1 MTRSSLSP
9 HPYLWAVGPVAGK
22 LTAPNVVEGRYKVIL
37 PHIWQDIY
45 PEQRPT
51 LPDPIPASV
60 VPYLKLHPLRLHLP
74 EVYGICQVGGQTV
87 LLLHHGT
94 IDRHGQP
101 LPSLRSAWPTAHPLR
116 QGEWLWQ
123 ALSLWSALAHQGVAA
138 SLVDLD
144 NLCVEGGRLRLQV
157 LIPKSA
163 TLTDWAESWSML
175 LATAQE
181 AIAPPLD
188 NIFTILSQPNPSLPV
203 AQTALNQLLIEQA
216 AQLPLS
222 IQVASAT
229 DPGAPDRV
237 NEDRYYPTATEIKG
251 GNHDHLLLV
260 CDGIGGHDG
269 GAIASQMAVQS
280 LRLQVQALLQEIVED
295 PEIMAPDVV
304 ADQLATLIRITNNVI
319 CTRNDQQGR
328 EARQRMATTL
338 TLALQLPQ
346 QIDTPDRRGTSHELY
361 LAHVGDSR
369 AYWITEDTCHC
380 LTVDDDIAGREIRL
394 GRSFPV
400 EAWHRPDAGALTQ
413 ALGTRPAEKIHPTIQ
428 RFVIDE
434 DGILLLCSDGLSDRR
449 LVERCWRDVVPAVLQ
464 GEMSLKAAV
473 DFWLQLGRQR
483 NGHDNITVVAALYRV
498 TESAAIAPDPDPSPA
513 STTPDFPAELNPA
526 AWEIP
531 SPAAP
536 SGETTDPAA
545 LTATPAMPTPDPAIV
560 EAVQDADDAFNPV
573 DELRAA
579 LEEPTPP
586 SPEPPPV
593 ATAPSPSSAPNYPFA
608 APPPASPPD
617 DDIDPNLEV
626 SDAFFEDVDDYDG
639 EETATA
645 PPAPMRNMPR
655 PSRQLLLWSSGVA
668 IVVVVITAIV
678 MVMQGQF
685 NRTVEP
691 TPPAPVE
698 SEE

>member
-60 VPYLKLHPLRLHLP
+60 LPYLKLHPLRLYLP
-74 EVYGICQVGGQTV
+74 EVYGTCQVGGQTV
-87 LLLHHGT
+87 LLLHHGP

-116 QGEWLWQ
+116 QGEWVWQ
-123 ALSLWSALAHQGVAA
+123 ALSLWPALAAQGVAA

-144 NLCVEGGRLRLQV
+144 NLCVEGGRLRLQG
-157 LIPKSA
+157 LIAKAA
-163 TLTDWAESWSML
+163 TLGDWAAAWSTL
-175 LATAQE
+175 LSTAQE

-188 NIFTILSQPNPSLPV
+188 NIFTILAQPNPSLPV

-216 AQLPLS
+216 AELPLS

-237 NEDRYYPTATEIKG
+237 NEDRYYPTAGEIKG
-251 GNHDHLLLV
+251 QNHDHLLLV

-304 ADQLATLIRITNNVI
+304 ADQLTTLIRIANNVI
-319 CTRNDQQGR
+319 CSRNDQQGR

-369 AYWITEDTCHC
+369 AYWITEQACHC

-413 ALGTRPAEKIHPTIQ
+413 ALGTRPADKIHPTIQ
-428 RFVIDE
+428 RFLIDE
-434 DGILLLCSDGLSDRR
+434 DGMLLLCSDGLSDRR

-464 GEMSLKAAV
+464 GEMSLNAAV

-483 NGHDNITVVAALYRV
+483 NGHDNVTVVAALYRV
-498 TESAAIAPDPDPSPA
+498 TESGAIAPDPDPRPA
-513 STTPDFPAELNPA
+513 AIAPDLPTELNPA
-526 AWEIP
+526 AWNLPGQNSAEVAADDRIEPVP
-531 SPAAP
+531 SSPVRDHAQNVGYSFNPAEGQDAAP
-536 SGETTDPAA
+536 
-545 LTATPAMPTPDPAIV
+545 
-560 EAVQDADDAFNPV
+560 
-573 DELRAA
+573 
-579 LEEPTPP
+579 EEPTPP
-586 SPEPPPV
+586 IPNRHPSEPPPV
-593 ATAPSPSSAPNYPFA
+593 AASPSPSPHYPFA
-608 APPPASPPD
+608 SPPPAPHLD
-617 DDIDPNLEV
+617 DEIDPNLEV
-626 SDAFFEDVDDYDG
+626 SDAFFEDVDGYDG
-639 EETATA
+639 EEATA
-645 PPAPMRNMPR
+645 PTASARQIPR
-655 PSRQLLLWSSGVA
+655 PSRQLLLWTSGVA

-685 NRTVEP
+685 NRTGEP

-698 SEE
+698 AED

>member
-60 VPYLKLHPLRLHLP
+60 LPYLKLHPLRLYLP
-74 EVYGICQVGGQTV
+74 EVYGTCQVGGQTV
-87 LLLHHGT
+87 LLLHHGP

-116 QGEWLWQ
+116 QGEWVWQ
-123 ALSLWSALAHQGVAA
+123 ALSLWPALAAQGVAA

-157 LIPKSA
+157 LIPKAA
-163 TLTDWAESWSML
+163 TLGDWAEAWSTL
-175 LATAQE
+175 LTTAQA
-181 AIAPPLD
+181 AIAPPLE
-188 NIFTILSQPNPSLPV
+188 NIFTILAQPNPSLPV

-216 AQLPLS
+216 AELPLS

-229 DPGAPDRV
+229 DPGAPDRI
-237 NEDRYYPTATEIKG
+237 NEDRYYPTAGEIKG
-251 GNHDHLLLV
+251 RNHDHLLLV

-304 ADQLATLIRITNNVI
+304 ADQLTTLIRIANNVI
-319 CTRNDQQGR
+319 CSRNDQQGR
-328 EARQRMATTL
+328 AARQRMATTL

-369 AYWITEDTCHC
+369 AYWITEQACHC

-413 ALGTRPAEKIHPTIQ
+413 ALGTRPADKIHPTIQ
-428 RFVIDE
+428 RFLIDE

-483 NGHDNITVVAALYRV
+483 NGHDNVTVVAALYRV
-498 TESAAIAPDPDPSPA
+498 TESEAIAPDPDPSPA
-513 STTPDFPAELNPA
+513 TPAPDFPAELNPA

-531 SPAAP
+531 PHSVTE
-536 SGETTDPAA
+536 GETEHPAE
-545 LTATPAMPTPDPAIV
+545 PVPP
-560 EAVQDADDAFNPV
+560 DAFVHDLQAAGDSFNSIE
-573 DELRAA
+573 ELRAA
-579 LEEPTPP
+579 LDEPAPP
-586 SPEPPPV
+586 AAMPDENSPEPPPV
-593 ATAPSPSSAPNYPFA
+593 AASPSPSPHYAF
-608 APPPASPPD
+608 ASPPPEPRQD
-617 DDIDPNLEV
+617 DEIDPNLEV
-626 SDAFFEDVDDYDG
+626 SDAFFEDVDDYEG
-639 EETATA
+639 EAGTASASSTR
-645 PPAPMRNMPR
+645 PIPR
-655 PSRQLLLWSSGVA
+655 PSRQLLLWTSGVA